1 MHVLYILQVR
11 LMHVLCISA
20 YACLM
25 HLARCG
31 LCMSYASCKMR
42 LMHVLCILQVRL
54 MRKYKR
60 GELPDVQVSSQQ
72 PSARLS
78 LC

>member
-1 MHVLYILQVR
+1 
-11 LMHVLCISA
+11 
-20 YACLM
+20 
-25 HLARCG
+25 
-31 LCMSYASCKMR
+31 MR